1 MEFVLGKIYGKN
13 YNKNKPRYRIIDTWI
28 NPDYVRCEDTY
39 GVYSP
44 FIVQIFED
52 EEGFYFIDPQENKI
66 YADNDYN
73 TKEKLFNLYEKY
85 PLLKEFCDKYDVNRV
100 DCSNPDTI
108 LNNTIEI
115 LENELENIIAMHK
128 KEYKKFKILKKY
140 IEICEK
146 GENHV

>member
-1 MEFVLGKIYGKN
+1 MKFILGGVYGKN
-13 YNKNKPRYRIIDTWI
+13 YNKNKPRYRIIDTWV
-28 NPDYVRCEDTY
+28 NPDFVRCKDTY
-39 GVYSP
+39 GVYNP
-44 FIVQIFED
+44 FTVQIFED

-73 TKEKLFNLYEKY
+73 TKEKLFNLYKKY
-85 PLLKEFCDKYDVNRV
+85 PLLKEFCEKYDVNRV

-115 LENELENIIAMHK
+115 LENELENIIAIHK

-140 IEICEK
+140 IEMCEK